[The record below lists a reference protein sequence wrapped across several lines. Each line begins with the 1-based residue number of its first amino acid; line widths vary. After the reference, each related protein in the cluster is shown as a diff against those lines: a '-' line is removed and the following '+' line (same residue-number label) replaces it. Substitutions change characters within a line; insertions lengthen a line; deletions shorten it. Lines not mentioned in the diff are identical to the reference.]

1 MQIQGPF
8 KITIIENTIS
18 QGKELH
24 LMFTDNFRGL
34 GHNNRVAEFND
45 HINILRQQI
54 QNTDDPATQQGMLTI
69 LQISEE
75 LLPHLVEDEIPLE
88 ETIVIEIGQTSP
100 FDHLL
105 SGAKLK

>member
-8 KITIIENTIS
+8 KISVIETS
-18 QGKELH
+18 GGQGKELH
-24 LMFTDNFRGL
+24 LAFTDNFQHLDLDHRI
-34 GHNNRVAEFND
+34 AEFND
-45 HINILRQQI
+45 HLNILRQQI

-69 LQISEE
+69 LQISEQ
-75 LLPHLVEDEIPLE
+75 LLPHLTDDEIPLD

-105 SGAKLK
+105 NSARLK

>member
-8 KITIIENTIS
+8 KISIIDSATS
-18 QGKELH
+18 QGKELQ
-24 LMFTDNFRGL
+24 LKFTDNFQQL
-34 GHNNRVAEFND
+34 DIDNRIAEFQD

-54 QNTDDPATQQGMLTI
+54 QNTDDPATQQGMMTI

-75 LLPHLVEDEIPLE
+75 LLPHLVDDEIPLD
-88 ETIVIEIGQTSP
+88 ETIEIEIGQTSP

-105 SGAKLK
+105 SNAKLK

>member
-1 MQIQGPF
+1 
-8 KITIIENTIS
+8 
-18 QGKELH
+18 
-24 LMFTDNFRGL
+24 MFTDSFQHL
-34 GHNNRVAEFND
+34 DHENRVAEFND

-54 QNTDDPATQQGMLTI
+54 QTTDDPATQQGMLAI

-75 LLPHLVEDEIPLE
+75 LLPHLVDDEIPLE